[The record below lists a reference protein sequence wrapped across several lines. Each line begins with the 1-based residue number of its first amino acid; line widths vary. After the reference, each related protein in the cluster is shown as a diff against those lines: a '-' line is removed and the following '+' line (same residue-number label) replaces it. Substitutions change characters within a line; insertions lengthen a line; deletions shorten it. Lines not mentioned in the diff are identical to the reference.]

1 MAYVTTSDAGFRL
14 TTTSGLATWIGKIRM
29 LFEKLVEREI
39 IQADAENTPT
49 ERPVD
54 LLDARVVVE
63 TLDAAMGVSEGASA
77 ANLTANFT
85 TADGGSG
92 SLVMGPLVGSGVQ
105 HDKSRRTGGF
115 RHQQTLEM
123 KGSALTYTP
132 TV

>member
-1 MAYVTTSDAGFRL
+1 MAYVNTGDAGFRM
-14 TTTSGLATWIGKIRM
+14 TTTSGLATFIGKIRM
-29 LFEKLVEREI
+29 MLEKLIEREV

-54 LLDARVVVE
+54 LIDARVVVE
-63 TLDAAMGVSEGASA
+63 TLDANMAVSEGTSA
-77 ANLTANFT
+77 ANLTSNFT

-92 SLVMGPLVGSGVQ
+92 SLVIGPLVGSGVQ
-105 HDKSRRTGGF
+105 HEKARRMGGF